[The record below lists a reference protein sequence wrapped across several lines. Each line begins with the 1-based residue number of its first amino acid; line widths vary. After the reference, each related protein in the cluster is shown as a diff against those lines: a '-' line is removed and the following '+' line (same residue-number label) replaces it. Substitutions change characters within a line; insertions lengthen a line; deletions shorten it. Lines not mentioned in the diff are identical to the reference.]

1 MRGWTSRRRNLLLVK
16 RLEEADMA
24 NDKSPAVE
32 ALEAEQARQRS
43 INPLDEG
50 LKETFPA
57 SDPVSAATR
66 TMPSDGHREASS
78 SDAPLVDE
86 ALGSILEHRD
96 DPYVEPREQLAALKD
111 EAESLRYRAAED
123 VRSRIRGN
131 PWQAVGLAAVVGF
144 IVGITH

>member
-1 MRGWTSRRRNLLLVK
+1 LLLVK
-16 RLEEADMA
+16 RLEEAEMA

-32 ALEAEQARQRS
+32 AFEAEQARQRS
-43 INPLDEG
+43 VNLLDEG

-57 SDPVSAATR
+57 SDPVSATAR
-66 TMPSDGHREASS
+66 TMPSDGHQKASR
-78 SDAPLVDE
+78 SDAPRVDE
-86 ALGSILEHRD
+86 ALESILEHRD

-144 IVGITH
+144 IIGITR